1 MIVKLTGKI
10 VHHGI
15 GFVICER
22 DGIGYKVNIPE
33 DAAHGLQ
40 GELTLFTHEV
50 IRDDVRELFG
60 FLSMDGLELFWKL
73 ISISG
78 VGPKSAQKI
87 VYASDVSNVKGRIM
101 AGDIGFLTDVP
112 GIGKKTAQ
120 KIILEMNGVL
130 VEGAVASSLD
140 GDAVEALTSIGY
152 PRKQAEEAL
161 GKVEG
166 DTTEARIRAALKLMG
181 KR

>member
-1 MIVKLTGKI
+1 MMVKLTGDI
-10 VHHGI
+10 THHGV
-15 GFVICER
+15 GFVILER
-22 DGIGYKVNIPE
+22 NGIGYKVNIPE
-33 DAAHGLQ
+33 DAAHGLH
-40 GELTLFTHEV
+40 GTCTLFTHEV

-60 FLSMDGLELFWKL
+60 FPSMDALQLFWKL

-87 VYASDVSNVKGRIM
+87 VYASDVSNVKEKIM
-101 AGDIGFLTDVP
+101 AGDVGFLTDVP

-120 KIILEMNGVL
+120 KIILEMKGVL
-130 VEGAVASSLD
+130 AEDAPSSSLD

-152 PRKQAEEAL
+152 PRKQAEDAL
-161 GKVEG
+161 SKVEG
-166 DTTEARIRAALKLMG
+166 ETTEARVRAALKMMG

>member
-1 MIVKLTGKI
+1 MIVKLTGHLS
-10 VHHGI
+10 HHGV

-33 DAAHGLQ
+33 DAAHGLR

-50 IRDDVRELFG
+50 IREDARELFG
-60 FLSMDGLELFWKL
+60 FLSMDALELFWKL
-73 ISISG
+73 VSISG

-87 VYASDVSNVKGRIM
+87 VFSSDVANVKGRVM
-101 AGDIGFLTDVP
+101 AGDIEFLTNVP

-120 KIILEMNGVL
+120 KIILEMKGVL
-130 VEGAVASSLD
+130 VEDALSSSLD

-161 GKVEG
+161 AQIEG
-166 DTTEARIRAALKLMG
+166 ETTEARVRAALKMMG
-181 KR
+181 RK